1 MSPEQPPQENSGFAS
16 EYVETPT
23 ETPLDEAT
31 KERIRQDYEKLL
43 AARGE
48 TNAAFTE
55 PEIESPERTLAIT
68 RNTDA
73 KTNTVTGVSRD
84 TIPTREMTR
93 DEQREQDLER
103 IAEHYEGGFEE
114 AFNNPRDLVERMFK
128 LNHFTEAEVKDRTAL
143 NFVKSRRD
151 SLLIKRGLMKAKSR
165 HNPLLGP
172 Q

>member
-1 MSPEQPPQENSGFAS
+1 MSPEAPQENPGFTS
-16 EYVETPT
+16 KYIETP
-23 ETPLDEAT
+23 EEPALDEAT

-48 TNAAFTE
+48 TSAAFTE
-55 PEIESPERTLAIT
+55 SEIESPERTLEVT
-68 RNTDA
+68 RNIDA
-73 KTNTVTGVSRD
+73 RTNTVIGVSRD
-84 TIPTREMTR
+84 TIPTREMTK

-103 IAEHYEGGFEE
+103 IAEHHEGGFEE
-114 AFNNPRDLVERMFK
+114 AFNNPKDLVERMFK
-128 LNHFTEAEVKDRTAL
+128 LKHFTEAEVKDRTAL
-143 NFVKSRRD
+143 NFVKSRRE